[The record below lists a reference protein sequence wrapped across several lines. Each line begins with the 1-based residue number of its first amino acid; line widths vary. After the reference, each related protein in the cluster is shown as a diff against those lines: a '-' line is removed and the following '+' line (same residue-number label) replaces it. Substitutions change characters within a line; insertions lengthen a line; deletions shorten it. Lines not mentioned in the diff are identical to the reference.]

1 MHNGCLT
8 EKDDPTRKDYPIP
21 AESIERE
28 IEIKKSRFIARVA
41 AVSSRDE
48 AMAFLDQA
56 RADFPDARHHCW
68 AYQIGRPGA
77 ASQAAMNDDGEPSG
91 TAGKPI
97 LNVIQHKDMGD
108 IMVVVIRYFGGIKL
122 GAGGLVRA
130 YAGATEAVLSE
141 VSRKIQRPMRGL
153 DVNLDFAL
161 EQPVRHWCEQHEA
174 EVTGVGYG
182 ESVAMRVLVPEDHY
196 AAFLAFC
203 RAEGVS
209 PATDETGASED

>member
-1 MHNGCLT
+1 MS
-8 EKDDPTRKDYPIP
+8 KDYPIP

-28 IEIKKSRFIARVA
+28 IDIKKSRFIARVA
-41 AVSSRDE
+41 SVNSREE
-48 AMAFLDQA
+48 AMAFLEQA

-77 ASQAAMNDDGEPSG
+77 ATQAAMNDDGEPSG

-130 YAGATEAVLSE
+130 YAGATEAVLS
-141 VSRKIQRPMRGL
+141 
-153 DVNLDFAL
+153 DVTRRTQVPVRRLAITLDFAL
-161 EQPVRHWCEQHEA
+161 EQPVRHWCGQHEA
-174 EVTGVGYG
+174 HVEDVGYG
-182 ESVAMRVLVPEDHY
+182 EGVSMQVAVPE
-196 AAFLAFC
+196 ASVQAFVAFC
-203 RAEGVS
+203 RAEGVTL
-209 PATDETGASED
+209 PVTEEDDSE

>member
-1 MHNGCLT
+1 MRNDSLIQ
-8 EKDDPTRKDYPIP
+8 KDYPIP

-41 AVSSRDE
+41 PVDSRDE
-48 AMAFLDQA
+48 AMAFLA
-56 RADFPDARHHCW
+56 RARTDFPDARHHCW

-77 ASQAAMNDDGEPSG
+77 ATQAAMNDDGEPSG

-130 YAGATEAVLSE
+130 YAGATEAVLSD
-141 VSRKIQRPMRGL
+141 VPRKIQRPMQRVDLALG
-153 DVNLDFAL
+153 FAL
-161 EQPVRHWCEQHEA
+161 EQPVRHWCDQHEA
-174 EVTGVGYG
+174 EVIAVDYG
-182 ESVAMRVLVPEDHY
+182 ERVEMRISVPEDGHT
-196 AAFLAFC
+196 ALLAFC
-203 RAEGVS
+203 RAEGIELPTVE
-209 PATDETGASED
+209 PGASEN

>member
-1 MHNGCLT
+1 MS
-8 EKDDPTRKDYPIP
+8 KDYPIP

-28 IEIKKSRFIARVA
+28 IDIKKSRFIARVA
-41 AVSSRDE
+41 PVNSREE
-48 AMAFLDQA
+48 AMAFLERA

-77 ASQAAMNDDGEPSG
+77 ATQAAMNDDGEPSG

-141 VSRKIQRPMRGL
+141 VTRRTQVPVRRLAIT
-153 DVNLDFAL
+153 LDFAL
-161 EQPVRHWCEQHEA
+161 EQPVRHWCDQHEA
-174 EVTGVGYG
+174 HVEDVGYG
-182 ESVAMRVLVPEDHY
+182 EGVSMQVAVPE
-196 AAFLAFC
+196 ASVQAFVAFC
-203 RAEGVS
+203 RAEGVTL
-209 PATDETGASED
+209 PVTEEDDSE